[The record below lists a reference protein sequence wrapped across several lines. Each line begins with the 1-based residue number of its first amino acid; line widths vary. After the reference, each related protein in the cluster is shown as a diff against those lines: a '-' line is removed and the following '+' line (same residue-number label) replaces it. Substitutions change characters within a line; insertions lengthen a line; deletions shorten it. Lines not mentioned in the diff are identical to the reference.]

1 MYLFAILKI
10 FLDEASVHVL
20 FPFVTEFLIIELKG
34 FKFWL
39 QVLCWTCDLK
49 IFSSHPSLV
58 FFTLLTVIWQS
69 KVFNKHHFFFL
80 LWMVLSF
87 SLLTLGLTSDHKDD
101 HFVWSTVD
109 REDTSD
115 TQCLSRK
122 FSQPGLKSTNWS

>member
-87 SLLTLGLTSDHKDD
+87 SLLTLGLTSDHKDVLL
-101 HFVWSTVD
+101 FASKNYVFIVNALIF
-109 REDTSD
+109 EE
-115 TQCLSRK
+115 QK
-122 FSQPGLKSTNWS
+122 K